1 MSEQK
6 LVQKKNVCSSLSGA
20 EDDEQWFLANKA
32 ALQEQYLY
40 KYIAIKNHQ
49 VIFSADT
56 PEEMIE
62 KAKTAGIFLN
72 QVLCS
77 YIQKGKGPSPI
88 NI

>member
-6 LVQKKNVCSSLSGA
+6 LVQKKNNCNTLSGA
-20 EDDEQWFLANKA
+20 EDDEQWFLVNET
-32 ALQEQYLY
+32 ALKEQYLY

-49 VIFSADT
+49 VILSADT

-62 KAKTAGIFLN
+62 KAKKAGIYLN